1 MRPRP
6 VDTCCG
12 VVLILATSMV
22 RSRPHRPPPRPSCQ
36 DLDRYGPGRPV
47 NSVLVSE
54 TTLISEQT
62 AAEAVAAAITAIT
75 VATNSAELREARS
88 TFTGEG
94 STLARMNASL
104 KNVPNDQRAA
114 LGKLVGQARGQ
125 VNAALAAREAE
136 VLVAEETARLA
147 SEAVDVTA
155 VATRWRAGARHPLSL
170 LMDRISDI
178 FTGMGWEVA
187 EGPELENEWFNF
199 DAMNFDE
206 DHPARAMQDTFF
218 IEPLDSHLVLR
229 THTSPVQIRSLLD
242 RALPVYV
249 IAPGR
254 TFRTD
259 ELDATHTPVFH
270 QVEGLAI
277 DKGLTMADLRG
288 TLEHF
293 ARAMFGAEAK
303 IRLRPNY
310 FPFTE
315 PSAEMD
321 VWQPNAKGGA
331 RWVEWGG
338 CGMVN
343 TNILRAAGI
352 DPDVYQGFAFGMGV
366 ERTLQFRNEM
376 NDMRDMVE
384 GDIRFSQQFGMVV

>member
-1 MRPRP
+1 MPEP
-6 VDTCCG
+6 T
-12 VVLILATSMV
+12 
-22 RSRPHRPPPRPSCQ
+22 P
-36 DLDRYGPGRPV
+36 
-47 NSVLVSE
+47 
-54 TTLISEQT
+54 ISES
-62 AAEAVAAAITAIT
+62 AAEEAVAAALAA
-75 VATNSAELREARS
+75 VAAATNSTELRAAR
-88 TFTGEG
+88 TEFTGES
-94 STLARMNASL
+94 STLARMNGAL
-104 KNVPNDQRAA
+104 KDVPNDQKAA
-114 LGKLVGQARGQ
+114 LGKLVGQARGR
-125 VNAALAAREAE
+125 VNAAIAARETE
-136 VLVAEETARLA
+136 LVAAEENARLA

-155 VATRWRAGARHPLSL
+155 VGTRWRAGARHPLSL
-170 LMDRISDI
+170 LIEQMGDI
-178 FTGMGWEVA
+178 FIAMGWEIA

-218 IEPLDSHLVLR
+218 IDPVDSHLLLR

-242 RALPVYV
+242 RPLPVYV
-249 IAPGR
+249 VAPGR
-254 TFRTD
+254 VYRTD

-270 QVEGLAI
+270 QIEGLAI
-277 DKGLTMADLRG
+277 DKGLTMANLRG
-288 TLEHF
+288 TLEHL
-293 ARAMFGAEAK
+293 ARAMFGAGAK

-343 TNILRAAGI
+343 GNVLRAAGI
-352 DPDVYQGFAFGMGV
+352 DPDEYQGFAFGMGI
-366 ERTLQFRNEM
+366 ERTLQFRNDM

-384 GDIRFSQQFGMVV
+384 GDVRFSQQFGLVV